1 MVHNGGKG
9 NMKNQTG
16 NGADKQPRFM
26 PTMGQDYAGTSET
39 AKDVNSSV
47 GPLIE
52 AYIESIAP
60 QISRMSEETPF
71 VIADFGTNDGINSSP
86 LMAAI
91 IAHVRSLNPSLKFRL
106 FYYDISTRDNFD
118 KFWQGSQIA
127 QTSGVTAQ
135 FIQRS
140 YYEYYP
146 ELTGKLNI
154 GYSST
159 SLHWM
164 NTKNVNPSFFQ
175 HPENIQPNDLSST
188 ERHIFVEKWKTDWAD
203 FLIKRSDD
211 VVKSGALFMMNL
223 ADFGNDEWPASAG
236 YNYIRDICNEMCAE
250 KLISPEELR
259 DIFVPDYFAT
269 PQEMQ
274 SVLAGPEIKR
284 RFRLEHFEPV
294 TVPCAYF
301 PQFQDR
307 LKDLGAREELASKLA
322 HEVRAW
328 SESSIKTGLAT
339 AHKEKIDEI
348 YNRLQRKF
356 HQLPK
361 PLPFQYCM
369 IELRK
374 I

>member
-1 MVHNGGKG
+1 MRHERG
-9 NMKNQTG
+9 NR
-16 NGADKQPRFM
+16 ADKQPRYM
-26 PTMGQDYAGTSET
+26 PTMGQDYASTSET
-39 AKDVNSSV
+39 AKDVNSRV

-52 AYIESIAP
+52 AYIESIVP
-60 QISRMSEETPF
+60 QISLASAETPF

-91 IAHVRSLNPSLKFRL
+91 IAHVRALNLSFKFKL

-118 KFWQGSQIA
+118 KFWLGSQLA
-127 QTSGVTAQ
+127 QTCGVEAE

-140 YYEYYP
+140 YYENYP

-159 SLHWM
+159 SVHWM
-164 NTKNVNPSFFQ
+164 NTKNVSPGFFQ
-175 HPENIQPNDLSST
+175 HPVNIQPNELSGA
-188 ERHIFVEKWKTDWAD
+188 EKHKFVEKWKKDWSD
-203 FLIKRSDD
+203 FLLKRSDE
-211 VVKSGALFMMNL
+211 VVKGGALFMMNL

-236 YNYIRDICNEMCAE
+236 YNYIRDICNEMCGE
-250 KLISPEELR
+250 KLISPEELNA
-259 DIFVPDYFAT
+259 IFVPDYFAT

-274 SVLAGPEIKR
+274 SVIDEPEIKH
-284 RFRLEHFEPV
+284 RFQLEHFEPV
-294 TVPCAYF
+294 TIPCAYY
-301 PQFQDR
+301 PQFQGQ
-307 LKDLGAREELASKLA
+307 LKDPGAREELASKLA

-328 SESSIKTGLAT
+328 SESSIKTGLSS

-348 YNRLQRKF
+348 YKRLESKF
-356 HQLPK
+356 YQLPK
-361 PLPFQYCM
+361 ALPFQYCI